1 MGLERIGAAIAAGA
15 ASAVERLCAETAE
28 NARALCPVES
38 GELKASIAAAVS
50 EGTGSVSAGAGH
62 AAYVELGT
70 FQKEARPFLWPA
82 FAMTREKAADEIA
95 HKIRNARQERHSAFW
110 RRWGAYKRWKTS
122 AEDGR
127 ISRRLCP
134 ARW

>member
-50 EGTGSVSAGAGH
+50 EGTGRVS

-95 HKIRNARQERHSAFW
+95 HEIRNALRE
-110 RRWGAYKRWKTS
+110 G
-122 AEDGR
+122 
-127 ISRRLCP
+127 
-134 ARW
+134 